1 MNWLDWALIAVLA
14 VSAFAGLRMG
24 LLSAVAIFVSL
35 LVAWYFAGQVSSA
48 AALGV
53 EAYTDSK
60 TAQAVV
66 TVISYLV
73 LLAVVLFAAGKFIK
87 MVKSVISSMTLGLSN
102 VVDRVG
108 GLVLG
113 FVVGVMVVGAVVLI
127 LARLTY
133 QIDLS
138 AVDTSGQTFVS
149 IEEGEGIQEELQ
161 RLLSESQVTAA
172 VVRLGVALPADA
184 LGLAPGGFGA
194 ALELLDQAI
203 D

>member
-14 VSAFAGLRMG
+14 VSAFAGLRVG
-24 LLSAVAIFVSL
+24 LLSAVAIFFSQL
-35 LVAWYFAGQVSSA
+35 IAWYFAGQVSTA

-53 EAYTDSK
+53 EAYTDST

-66 TVISYLV
+66 TVIIYLA
-73 LLAVVLFAAGKFIK
+73 LLAVVLYAAAKFIK
-87 MVKSVISSMTLGLSN
+87 VVKTVMSSMTLGLSN
-102 VVDRVG
+102 VADRVG
-108 GLVLG
+108 GLVWG

-149 IEEGEGIQEELQ
+149 IEEGEVIQEGLQ
-161 RLLSESQVTAA
+161 SLLSESQVAAA
-172 VVRLGVALPADA
+172 VVRVGVALPADA
-184 LGLAPGGFGA
+184 LGLAPGGFGTS
-194 ALELLDQAI
+194 LELLDQAL